1 MIICI
6 KKKIHLKTTTL
17 LGDRSFMNLNIRKIL
32 NSIYL
37 VSFIITI
44 FVMISSPRI
53 KSSNV
58 IDFQDPIVA
67 DNITIQY
74 VDKSDNIKKTLKHSL
89 PYTIKTDKVFSVIVN
104 LNDFDKLEDKSFNI
118 FSLYSDFECYIDGKM
133 IYSNYT
139 SNSELLYSS
148 GTLVN
153 YVIDFPKDIKEKIL
167 TIYYKPT
174 LKYNKN
180 VLIHPIS
187 IGYRTNF
194 FTTVIVKN
202 ELVSI
207 VISLFLIFVFFI
219 SIILVIFFIKSP
231 ISRKIILNIGLLAFL
246 FSVYSFTEYRSIL
259 YIFSK
264 YRLLIYYLEYI
275 SFLLIPFPIINL
287 INIYTDVKYS
297 FLLFI
302 IKNIILL
309 NWLVQIILTSTK
321 IIEFKDLLPFS
332 TLLIIVTCITSLI
345 LLFISKNREKEKK
358 RVLFS
363 LIPVLIILLVG
374 IGAYNIIGQFEIS
387 SLILIL
393 TMTFIF
399 IQMASLISKYTKVM
413 QENEKIEKYK
423 ALVSY
428 DTMTLMCSRHS
439 FEEHI
444 SSLRVSPRDTTF
456 ISADLNN
463 LKLVNDNLG
472 HNYGDVAIIE
482 AGRFLHNNFSDS
494 QIYRIGGDEY
504 VVIHE
509 GIIDESY
516 IESVQSQNMYIK
528 DISEKID
535 ISLSIGYFNFYVN
548 NKEGYSI
555 DDALKFSDI
564 YMYENKRIYKKSNNN
579 SDKNKNKV
587 N

>member
-1 MIICI
+1 M
-6 KKKIHLKTTTL
+6 
-17 LGDRSFMNLNIRKIL
+17 
-32 NSIYL
+32 
-37 VSFIITI
+37 
-44 FVMISSPRI
+44 
-53 KSSNV
+53 
-58 IDFQDPIVA
+58 
-67 DNITIQY
+67 
-74 VDKSDNIKKTLKHSL
+74 
-89 PYTIKTDKVFSVIVN
+89 
-104 LNDFDKLEDKSFNI
+104 
-118 FSLYSDFECYIDGKM
+118 
-133 IYSNYT
+133 
-139 SNSELLYSS
+139 
-148 GTLVN
+148 
-153 YVIDFPKDIKEKIL
+153 
-167 TIYYKPT
+167 
-174 LKYNKN
+174 
-180 VLIHPIS
+180 
-187 IGYRTNF
+187 
-194 FTTVIVKN
+194 
-202 ELVSI
+202 
-207 VISLFLIFVFFI
+207 
-219 SIILVIFFIKSP
+219 
-231 ISRKIILNIGLLAFL
+231 
-246 FSVYSFTEYRSIL
+246 
-259 YIFSK
+259 
-264 YRLLIYYLEYI
+264 
-275 SFLLIPFPIINL
+275 
-287 INIYTDVKYS
+287 
-297 FLLFI
+297 
-302 IKNIILL
+302 
-309 NWLVQIILTSTK
+309 
-321 IIEFKDLLPFS
+321 
-332 TLLIIVTCITSLI
+332 
-345 LLFISKNREKEKK
+345 
-358 RVLFS
+358 
-363 LIPVLIILLVG
+363 IPVLIILLVG

-428 DTMTLMCSRHS
+428 DTMTLMGSRHS